1 MYNLS
6 SKHLFLAL
14 HANWSF
20 TPAPQACCLH
30 VSMHVQVNTL
40 YPVSTIRWEVL
51 GGGSEHI
58 PSYLHVCWQCPLIKL
73 LTPGL
78 SPLKGLRAQ
87 KKKGNNSPG
96 SCKSPYWKELTT
108 AGQVECPVGTVRAW
122 GPGISPGGS
131 SPALHNASFIWG
143 AALCELAIVF
153 FRSRS
158 VAEATWGQQESEAT
172 EDDKARA
179 PLPSTLSLAPA
190 FPGRGLGP
198 EMQLQ
203 DTLTLHA

>member
-1 MYNLS
+1 M
-6 SKHLFLAL
+6 
-14 HANWSF
+14 
-20 TPAPQACCLH
+20 
-30 VSMHVQVNTL
+30 
-40 YPVSTIRWEVL
+40 
-51 GGGSEHI
+51 
-58 PSYLHVCWQCPLIKL
+58 
-73 LTPGL
+73 
-78 SPLKGLRAQ
+78 
-87 KKKGNNSPG
+87 
-96 SCKSPYWKELTT
+96 
-108 AGQVECPVGTVRAW
+108 GTVRAW

-179 PLPSTLSLAPA
+179 LLPSTLSLAPA